1 MINTRTEGVDRLSDC
16 DSYDNISLEII
27 PDQTATVQKRNDKEK
42 KGIKNERKEAF
53 ERARAWH
60 LDRKRDKKN
69 KNIIWPIVCP
79 KKKEVKGL

>member
-27 PDQTATVQKRNDKEK
+27 PDQTATVQKR
-42 KGIKNERKEAF
+42 KEAF

-69 KNIIWPIVCP
+69 KNII
-79 KKKEVKGL
+79 